1 MPFDPILTDEPLS
14 EPAQK
19 KRKDFEAQL
28 MAGCMSIGVISIL
41 TYGLVIWPF
50 AVFQEYSVNG
60 LLTILA
66 TGPLPACVFGAVAG
80 RKLALAGST
89 GFFGGA
95 MAAAVFMHLRLQQT
109 MLGKYTKDLPAPEY
123 SDLVAILLPVGWFLV
138 SGLVAL
144 VFCRREA
151 SQG

>member
-14 EPAQK
+14 EPAKQ

-28 MAGCMSIGVISIL
+28 MAGCMSIGVISII

-50 AVFQEYSVNG
+50 AVFQEYSLNG

-66 TGPLPACVFGAVAG
+66 AGPLAACVFGAVAG
-80 RKLALAGST
+80 RRLALAGAT

-95 MAAAVFMHLRLQQT
+95 MAGAVFMHLRLQQT
-109 MLGKYTKDLPAPEY
+109 MLGRYTKDLPAPEY
-123 SDLVAILLPVGWFLV
+123 PDLVAYAVPVGWFLL

-144 VFCRREA
+144 VFCRREP